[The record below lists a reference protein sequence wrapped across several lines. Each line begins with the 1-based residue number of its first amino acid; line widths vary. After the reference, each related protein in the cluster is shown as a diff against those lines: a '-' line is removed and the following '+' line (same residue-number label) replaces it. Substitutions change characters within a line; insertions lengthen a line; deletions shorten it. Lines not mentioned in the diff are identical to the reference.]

1 MNRIGLFPLGIV
13 LFPNASYPLFIFESR
28 YKKLINK
35 CWDQQVP
42 FGINLMLPKK
52 LSEVG
57 CLTVVSDVMK
67 VREDGDMEI
76 LVTGRNRFKI
86 VQIYD
91 GVNDYLEADIESYE
105 DIDSSF
111 DPNLLENVLDI
122 FNQIAKKVKK
132 FKIQEIHF
140 DNLEFGMPSF
150 TIALKS
156 GLSLEEKQRLLES
169 RYENERLEM
178 LNKHLKFLFPLID
191 KAEGLETLAKNDG
204 YFSL

>member
-28 YKKLINK
+28 YKKLINY
-35 CWDQQVP
+35 CWDQQKP

-57 CLTVVSDVMK
+57 CLTVVSDIMK

-76 LVTGRNRFKI
+76 LVTGKNRFKI

-91 GVNDYLEADIESYE
+91 GISDYLEADIESYE
-105 DIDSSF
+105 DIDSSY
-111 DPNLLENVLDI
+111 DTTLLENVVDI

-132 FKIQEIHF
+132 FKIQEFHL
-140 DNLEFGMPSF
+140 DNIEISTPSF

-156 GLSLEEKQRLLES
+156 GLSLEEKQKLLEC
-169 RYENERLEM
+169 RFENERLE
-178 LNKHLKFLFPLID
+178 LLQRHLKFIFPLID

>member
-35 CWDQQVP
+35 CWNEQKP
-42 FGINLMLPKK
+42 FGINLLLPKK

-76 LVTGRNRFKI
+76 LVAGKNRFKI
-86 VQIYD
+86 LQIFD
-91 GVNDYLEADIESYE
+91 GLSEYLQADIESY
-105 DIDSSF
+105 DDLDSSF
-111 DPNLLENVLDI
+111 DPDLLENVLDI
-122 FNQIAKKVKK
+122 FNQIAQKVKK
-132 FKIQEIHF
+132 FKIQEIH
-140 DNLEFGMPSF
+140 LEDLDYKLPSF

-169 RYENERLEM
+169 RYENERLE
-178 LNKHLKFLFPLID
+178 LLYRHLKFLYPLID